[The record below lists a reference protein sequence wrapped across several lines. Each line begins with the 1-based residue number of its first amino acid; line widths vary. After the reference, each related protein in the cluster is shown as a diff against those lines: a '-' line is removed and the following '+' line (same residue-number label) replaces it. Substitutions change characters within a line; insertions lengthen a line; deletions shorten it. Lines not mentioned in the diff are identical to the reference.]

1 MTLVSSPETESSTP
15 REFSVIASAIQPVDM
30 SGAVA
35 VVVPPS
41 SEYTVVL
48 ITRSGMLQLSS
59 PTAVD
64 ASTAASLK
72 NFMTESMGGAR
83 DMMSPERRI
92 NMDIMTVDQAEAN
105 RLDELEDIEK
115 LLLVVHEIAETSE
128 DAESVR
134 LAFVALTSTKLGRD
148 YLEEHPIPL

>member
-1 MTLVSSPETESSTP
+1 MTLVSSPETESSPP
-15 REFSVIASAIQPVDM
+15 RSFSVIASATQPVDM

-41 SEYTVVL
+41 SEHTVVL

-72 NFMTESMGGAR
+72 NFMMESMGGAR
-83 DMMSPERRI
+83 DMIGPERRI
-92 NMDIMTVDQAEAN
+92 DMDAITVNEAQAQ

-115 LLLVVHEIAETSE
+115 LLLVIHEIAETSE

-148 YLEEHPIPL
+148 YLTDHPIPL

>member
-1 MTLVSSPETESSTP
+1 
-15 REFSVIASAIQPVDM
+15 
-30 SGAVA
+30 
-35 VVVPPS
+35 
-41 SEYTVVL
+41 
-48 ITRSGMLQLSS
+48 
-59 PTAVD
+59 
-64 ASTAASLK
+64 
-72 NFMTESMGGAR
+72 
-83 DMMSPERRI
+83 
-92 NMDIMTVDQAEAN
+92 MDIMTVDQAEAN

>member
-72 NFMTESMGGAR
+72 SSMMASTGGPR
-83 DMMSPERRI
+83 DMIGPERRI
-92 NMDIMTVDQAEAN
+92 NMDAITVDQAEAN
-105 RLDELEDIEK
+105 RLGELEDIEK
-115 LLLVVHEIAETSE
+115 LLLVIHEIAETSE

-134 LAFVALTSTKLGRD
+134 LAFTALVSTELGKQF
-148 YLEEHPIPL
+148 LEDHPITL

>member
-1 MTLVSSPETESSTP
+1 M
-15 REFSVIASAIQPVDM
+15 IASAIQPVDM

-41 SEYTVVL
+41 SEHTVVL

-59 PTAVD
+59 PTEID
-64 ASTAASLK
+64 ASTAVSLK
-72 NFMTESMGGAR
+72 NFMTESMGGLR

-92 NMDIMTVDQAEAN
+92 DMDAITVNEAEAM

-115 LLLVVHEIAETSE
+115 LLLVIHEIAETSE

-148 YLEEHPIPL
+148 YLEDHPIPL